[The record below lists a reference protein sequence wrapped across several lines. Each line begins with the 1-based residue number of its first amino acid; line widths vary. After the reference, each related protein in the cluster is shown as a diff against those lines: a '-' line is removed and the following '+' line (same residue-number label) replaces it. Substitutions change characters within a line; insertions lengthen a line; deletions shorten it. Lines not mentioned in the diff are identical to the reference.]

1 MTDSREA
8 RAQAREIKF
17 IISNELGLQI
27 REWARANLE
36 PDPHGGGP
44 FGDEYLTT
52 TIYFDTPD
60 LDVWQRRGS
69 FGRAKYRIRRYG
81 DAGLVFLERKLR
93 RPRLVIKRRTRIP
106 VADLDQLD
114 APPSERW
121 PGAWFSR
128 RLAKRGLR
136 PVCRLS
142 YRRTARQVS
151 LNGTPAR
158 LTLDEQLQALSTTD
172 TAFSEN
178 TKLPV
183 LTGSTILELKYRGDL
198 PPLFRQLVEEFGLSL
213 RTVSKYRLS
222 MKGLGRVDGED
233 VGDDFLEHGAT
244 SADPSVALPVGETDE
259 QA

>member
-36 PDPHGGGP
+36 PDPHGG
-44 FGDEYLTT
+44 
-52 TIYFDTPD
+52 
-60 LDVWQRRGS
+60 
-69 FGRAKYRIRRYG
+69 RA
-81 DAGLVFLERKLR
+81 LR
-93 RPRLVIKRRTRIP
+93 RRVPDHHHLFRHTRPRRVAAPRLVRTSEVSHPALWRRGPRVSRAKAQTAPNGHQAEDPGFRSPTSTNSTRRRRSAGP
-106 VADLDQLD
+106 APGSVVASRNVPF
-114 APPSERW
+114 APC
-121 PGAWFSR
+121 A
-128 RLAKRGLR
+128 
-136 PVCRLS
+136 RLS

-222 MKGLGRVDGED
+222 MKGLGRRRRRGRRRR
-233 VGDDFLEHGAT
+233 
-244 SADPSVALPVGETDE
+244 LPGTRGHIRGSIRR
-259 QA
+259 APGWRNR